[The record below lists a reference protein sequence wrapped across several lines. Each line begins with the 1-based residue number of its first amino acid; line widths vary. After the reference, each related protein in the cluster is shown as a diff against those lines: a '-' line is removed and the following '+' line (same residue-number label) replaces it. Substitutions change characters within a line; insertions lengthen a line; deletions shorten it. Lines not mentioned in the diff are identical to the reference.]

1 MDITRLSYYST
12 GALNTSSIGGN
23 SLVGIGYN
31 DTRTASS
38 LQLPITAEINTVN
51 AEPYNG
57 GLRLKKSGVLRYR
70 TTGICW
76 FGCNFYI
83 RKNGYNISTLA
94 STTQPNICG
103 EVYVNAGDI
112 ISMHCSRGDENPSGI
127 TILSVFYFVG

>member
-1 MDITRLSYYST
+1 M
-12 GALNTSSIGGN
+12 
-23 SLVGIGYN
+23 VGIGYN

-83 RKNGYNISTLA
+83 RKNGYNISTLT

-112 ISMHCSRGDENPSGI
+112 ICWTSLNDIDGTWNLGKADESSPYTLPIVLTGS
-127 TILSVFYFVG
+127 SAK